1 MGDGPAEKGL
11 SLMVQQVLG
20 RPLDKTE
27 QMSNWKRR
35 PLRASQIR
43 YAGEPR
49 PHCRQFYIKI
59 SNLLKTRSLHLVA
72 DAYCLLEVYTVLKSN
87 PAHFGLPDDLQNISS
102 KQSEKSKGKKS
113 KEQQT
118 EQIKQPQGKEV
129 KAHFATSAC
138 VVFTFIE

>member
-1 MGDGPAEKGL
+1 M
-11 SLMVQQVLG
+11 
-20 RPLDKTE
+20 
-27 QMSNWKRR
+27 
-35 PLRASQIR
+35 
-43 YAGEPR
+43 
-49 PHCRQFYIKI
+49 
-59 SNLLKTRSLHLVA
+59 A

-102 KQSEKSKGKKS
+102 RQSEKSKGKKP

-138 VVFTFIE
+138 LLFTFTV

>member
-1 MGDGPAEKGL
+1 M
-11 SLMVQQVLG
+11 
-20 RPLDKTE
+20 
-27 QMSNWKRR
+27 
-35 PLRASQIR
+35 
-43 YAGEPR
+43 
-49 PHCRQFYIKI
+49 
-59 SNLLKTRSLHLVA
+59 A

-102 KQSEKSKGKKS
+102 RQSEKSKGKKP

-138 VVFTFIE
+138 LLFTFYSMKQAKFMINLQKKALYVFT